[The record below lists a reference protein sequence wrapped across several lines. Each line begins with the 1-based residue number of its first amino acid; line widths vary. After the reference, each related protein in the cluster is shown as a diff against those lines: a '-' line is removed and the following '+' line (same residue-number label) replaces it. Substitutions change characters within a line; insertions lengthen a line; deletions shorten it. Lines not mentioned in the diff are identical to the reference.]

1 MSAMP
6 GSPAGASA
14 ALAPEDEA
22 RAAIY
27 GLAARLF
34 YAQPDDGLLGYIV
47 NARLVEDNGSPLAR
61 AWGALAEASRQAFA
75 VKLENE
81 HTELFVGTGKAE
93 ITPYLSHYVIQYA
106 TDNPLVDLRIRLK
119 EWGIARRDGASEP
132 EDHIAGVCE
141 AMRFA
146 IAVQH
151 RSEGEQKSFFEIFVY
166 PGGVKFC
173 NAVIA
178 SPKAQFYRLAAL
190 FLREFLA
197 LEKQAFEM
205 LS

>member
-1 MSAMP
+1 MSANP
-6 GSPAGASA
+6 ESSPAASA

-27 GLAARLF
+27 GLVARLF
-34 YAQPDDGLLGYIV
+34 YAHPDEGVLGYIV
-47 NARLVEDNGSPLAR
+47 NARLVGDSATPLAL
-61 AWGALAEASRQAFA
+61 AWSALAEASRKAFA
-75 VKLENE
+75 VKLESE
-81 HTELFVGTGKAE
+81 HTELFVGTGKSE

-106 TDNPLVDLRIRLK
+106 TDNPLVDLRMRLK
-119 EWGIARRDGASEP
+119 EWGIARRDSASEP

-151 RSEGEQKSFFEIFVY
+151 RADGEQKSFFETFLY

-173 NAVIA
+173 DAVVA
-178 SPKAQFYRLAAL
+178 SPKAQFYRIAAT
-190 FLREFLA
+190 FLREFLEI
-197 LEKQAFEM
+197 EKQAFDM